1 MVYMGE
7 RKENWWGRRKV
18 CEKGKVWE
26 KEAVEG
32 DTGSKSGWEKTKS
45 GRKSRA
51 LYGADKVRVW
61 ERKRKRECER
71 ERRVEGNCGYK
82 EKRREGAWG
91 KKGKRERETDIISQ
105 TACAGS
111 PLPQHAAGSQVP
123 CAAHSAVFQ
132 AFCFLRPAPH
142 SIRSE
147 IHVCLCSTE
156 VLLKVP
162 SWHITFKAF
171 TVYDLGCRWGTLFRD
186 ESFPDTSHH
195 GRELYKDPSSRLR
208 ICRYLEG
215 DWNGLSWRK
224 AKGIVPD

>member
-1 MVYMGE
+1 MQE
-7 RKENWWGRRKV
+7 RKK
-18 CEKGKVWE
+18 
-26 KEAVEG
+26 
-32 DTGSKSGWEKTKS
+32 
-45 GRKSRA
+45 
-51 LYGADKVRVW
+51 
-61 ERKRKRECER
+61 
-71 ERRVEGNCGYK
+71 
-82 EKRREGAWG
+82 AWG
-91 KKGKRERETDIISQ
+91 KLWLQREEEGRSVRKKEEKGERETDIISQ
-105 TACAGS
+105 NRLCREPPSTACSRLPGPLWGS
-111 PLPQHAAGSQVP
+111 SCCVP
-123 CAAHSAVFQ
+123 GL
-132 AFCFLRPAPH
+132 CFLRPAPH

-195 GRELYKDPSSRLR
+195 GRELYKDPSSWLR